1 MAPKVSPG
9 PQSRPDGATLARPC
23 ATDLSGQIPTDTM
36 RRTTLRGLTEPAAAY
51 LRGKVASADTV
62 VSPVTGARAALIQW
76 HLFARRPADDF
87 ERLLDQGL
95 LGGGLLFRSFDGLVR
110 VPTAALRVYFAAANA
125 AALLVPP
132 QLPEPIRK
140 LATTAEAHGCAARG
154 ELYYRELL
162 LMSGRPVRLRATV
175 GPVEGTGSYRVPG
188 DAQYA
193 VRDEVE
199 RPTISVDVPEM
210 A

>member
-1 MAPKVSPG
+1 M
-9 PQSRPDGATLARPC
+9 
-23 ATDLSGQIPTDTM
+23 
-36 RRTTLRGLTEPAAAY
+36 TEPVAAY

-62 VSPVTGARAALIQW
+62 VSPITGARAALIQW
-76 HLFARRPADDF
+76 YLFARRPGDEF

-95 LGGGLLFRSFDGLVR
+95 FGSGLLFRSFDGLVR
-110 VPTAALRVYFAAANA
+110 VPTAGLKVYFAAANA
-125 AALLVPP
+125 TALLVPP
-132 QLPEPIRK
+132 QLPEPYRK

-154 ELYYRELL
+154 ELHYRELL

-175 GPVEGTGSYRVPG
+175 GPIEGAGSYRVPG

-193 VRDEVE
+193 VRDDLEA
-199 RPTISVDVPEM
+199 PTISIDVAEM